1 MQFFKKKPP
10 PVIPD
15 LNCPAQECEF
25 KADDR
30 IALERHIEW
39 RHPELAK
46 ETNVKEK
53 NK

>member
-25 KADDR
+25 TADDR
-30 IALERHIEW
+30 FSLERHIEW
-39 RHPELAK
+39 KHSDMIK
-46 ETNVKEK
+46 ESGVKEK
-53 NK
+53 KK